1 MNLKK
6 ALIVCMIPVFV
17 ISGCGKTTKEEA
29 NNTTNQKPLPRY
41 LDRALGRIQRKQ
53 RVQER
58 KHRVTM
64 RVRMQKCP
72 GISLLWT
79 PI

>member
-1 MNLKK
+1 MNFKK
-6 ALIVCMIPVFV
+6 ALIVCLIPAFV

-29 NNTTNQKPLPRY
+29 NNTTNQETL
-41 LDRALGRIQRKQ
+41 AQVSGQGTKQ
-53 RVQER
+53 RVRER
-58 KHRVTM
+58 KHRVTT

>member
-1 MNLKK
+1 MNFKK
-6 ALIVCMIPVFV
+6 ALIVCLIPAFV
-17 ISGCGKTTKEEA
+17 ISGCVKTTKEEA
-29 NNTTNQKPLPRY
+29 NNTTNQETL
-41 LDRALGRIQRKQ
+41 AQVQ
-53 RVQER
+53 RVRER
-58 KHRVTM
+58 KHRVTT